1 MSHTGQSFI
10 TIPRN
15 ISLSFP
21 CFRLAGQKRKG
32 NSESESHNTKI
43 ARGLPGG
50 QGLLSPTLFPIYGQQ
65 GAAAAGGAAGAG
77 GQEQGLSSPEQ
88 GGGGGNQEDEWKNI
102 QVTFVPNDSLV
113 QSTSHSFSVH
123 IVACPRC

>member
-21 CFRLAGQKRKG
+21 YFRIAGQKRKG

-43 ARGLPGG
+43 ARGGTGG
-50 QGLLSPTLFPIYGQQ
+50 QGLLSPTLFPFYGQQ
-65 GAAAAGGAAGAG
+65 GAAAAAG

-113 QSTSHSFSVH
+113 KSTSHSFSVY